1 MAGSD
6 GSIII
11 DTELDN
17 SDFKKGAAELQRKMN
32 NLVAAANKIG
42 EIPFNSARFSAQVN
56 TAKDSIAQLQ
66 TKLEELGNKT
76 LPTAEYETA
85 TKSIEQAEKAL
96 GRLYER
102 QSLLNRLGVDKNS
115 NQWRSLRLQIQ
126 DAERMVKLFT
136 AEKEQMETSGTAFV
150 SGAETEQYRQ
160 LSAALQEATASL
172 TEYQNRQNMLN
183 SFKIIRDFSSLKGSI
198 ESVIQTIRNV
208 ASNIASHPFL
218 SLADALYRVSGAAI
232 KTAKGIAAIPFKLLS
247 SGAKSAVSA
256 LKSFVSHSGR
266 ASSATSGLLKDLTS
280 LKTML
285 ISRVKRMFISYIFNE
300 MKEAMNALEQ
310 YDKSFGTAMN
320 NMKSAAKGL
329 SANLAVSFGGLIT
342 AVEPVLTRIINAIST
357 AISYLNALFA
367 MLGGRSTV
375 TVAKKQMSDY
385 GKAAGGAGKKVEEL
399 RRQVYSFDELNR
411 RSKDSDSGGGG
422 GANAADLFEEVPID
436 SYLPD
441 SVKDFFERIK
451 AAFEAGDWEEIGRI
465 VAEGLNTGMKIV
477 DDWITGTLQPLAF
490 TWSER
495 VARMLNGLVEGVDW
509 GLMGKTVADGANTV
523 FGTLNIFLSTFDFDA
538 LGHGFGEG
546 INSIFSNVR
555 WDVVGQYFANKW
567 NALIGFI
574 HGVVTTTDWVSVGS
588 SVSTA
593 VTSWFTTIDWV
604 KTGQSLSEGVK
615 GVLTALSTFL
625 EKTNWQ
631 EMGNRV
637 ASGISAIDWGGV
649 WQALSR
655 GLGGVLGAIGGFIW
669 GIIDD
674 AWADVVKWWED
685 TAYEDGQF
693 TMQGLL
699 DGIWDK
705 CKSIGSWVQE
715 NIFDPF
721 MEGLRNAFG
730 IHSPSTV
737 MREQGGFIID
747 GLLLGIKNA
756 WTKITSFFSTSLSR
770 LKSTLST
777 AWSNIQSAAST
788 AWTNISSS
796 VTNKWNTMKSTLTT
810 GVSSLKS
817 TISISWNSIST
828 AATQAWSSLSTSV
841 TSKCNG
847 LKSTLQNTNWATVGS
862 NICTG
867 IGNGI
872 NSGWSWLT
880 SRVSSLASSLLSTAK
895 RALGIHS
902 PSRVFRDEIGEN
914 IGLGLAEGIE
924 GTEKQV
930 NRSVAALAKST
941 VAGFST
947 DGLSVNVAGSEMI
960 SGLDRVTGKLS
971 AIADTFRAITS
982 MLDSVGSLPVPEIA
996 AGTAVPPKVRAGFYS
1011 GSPAPADDG
1020 ISSIVAGMA
1029 EYMADYIRQNDQII
1043 EVLQAIR
1050 RKPLEV
1056 NAVSVERA
1064 LSTYHRNFGGI

>member
-1 MAGSD
+1 MGSD
-6 GSIII
+6 GSLIF
-11 DTELDN
+11 DTDLDTKGFERGSAKLTSAVN
-17 SDFKKGAAELQRKMN
+17 SFVKS
-32 NLVAAANKIG
+32 VAKIG
-42 EIPFNSARFSAQVN
+42 NLDIGSARFQTQVAN
-56 TAKDSIAQLQ
+56 AKESLAGLQ
-66 TKLEELGNKT
+66 QRLEEMGSKT
-76 LPTAEYETA
+76 ITTENYEYVTQ
-85 TKSIEQAEKAL
+85 SISKAEQAL
-96 GRLYER
+96 IRLVKR
-102 QSLLNRLGVDKNS
+102 QEFMSRLGVSENNS
-115 NQWRSLRLQIQ
+115 QWKRLELQIQ
-126 DAERMVKLFT
+126 DAEAALERLN
-136 AEKEQMETSGTAFV
+136 AQKEQMEADGTAFIF
-150 SGAETEQYRQ
+150 GADTEQYNQ
-160 LSAALQEATASL
+160 LSAALEQARAQLEEYEAAQENLGRVSWVSSAVSGL
-172 TEYQNRQNMLN
+172 TRVLGGLA
-183 SFKIIRDFSSLKGSI
+183 RVLG
-198 ESVIQTIRNV
+198 TV
-208 ASNIASHPFL
+208 ASAAWTAAKNIAKL
-218 SLADALYRVSGAAI
+218 SFRAV
-232 KTAKGIAAIPFKLLS
+232 S
-247 SGAKSAVSA
+247 SGIRSAISA
-256 LKSFVSHSGR
+256 LKSFSTESNR
-266 ASSATSGLLKDLTS
+266 ANTATKGLLKGLTS
-280 LKTML
+280 VKTML

-342 AVEPVLTRIINAIST
+342 AIEPVLTRIINAIST

-367 MLGGRSTV
+367 MLGGKSTV
-375 TVAKKQMSDY
+375 TVAKKQMNDY

-411 RSKDSDSGGGG
+411 RSKDSDSGGGGG

-538 LGHGFGEG
+538 LGRGFGEG

-588 SVSTA
+588 SISTA

-604 KTGQSLSEGVK
+604 KAGQSLSEGVK

-637 ASGISAIDWGGV
+637 ASGIAAIDWGGV
-649 WQALSR
+649 TSALFR
-655 GLGGVLGAIGGFIW
+655 GIGAALGGLAAFLW
-669 GIIDD
+669 GLIQD
-674 AWADVVKWWED
+674 AWNSTVNWWKN

-693 TMQGLL
+693 TMEGLL
-699 DGIWDK
+699 RGIGDK
-705 CKSIGSWVQE
+705 LKSIGSWIKT

-721 MEGLRNAFG
+721 INGFKNAFG

-737 MREQGGFIID
+737 MQEQGGFIID

-756 WTKITSFFSTSLSR
+756 WTKITSFFSTSLSG

-796 VTNKWNTMKSTLTT
+796 VTNKWNTMKSTLST
-810 GVSSLKS
+810 GISSLKS
-817 TISISWNSIST
+817 TISTGWNSIST
-828 AATQAWSSLSTSV
+828 AATQAWSTISTSV
-841 TSKCNG
+841 TSKWNS
-847 LKSTLQNTNWATVGS
+847 LKSTLQNTNWSSVGS

-880 SRVSSLASSLLSTAK
+880 SRVSSLASSLLSSAK

-924 GTEKQV
+924 NSEKDV

-941 VAGFST
+941 ADGF
-947 DGLSVNVAGSEMI
+947 GNQNLSFDVSGSEMI
-960 SGLDRVTGKLS
+960 SGLDRVADKLS

-982 MLDSVGSLPVPEIA
+982 MLDNVGSLNVPQIA
-996 AGTAVPPKVRAGFYS
+996 AGTVVPPKVRAGSYS
-1011 GSPAPADDG
+1011 GGDPDSGFASFAGDFDG
-1020 ISSIVAGMA
+1020 FVSDFLRYN
-1029 EYMADYIRQNDQII
+1029 ERII
-1043 EVLQAIR
+1043 ELLEALN
-1050 RKPLEV
+1050 RKRLTV
-1056 NAVSVERA
+1056 DA
-1064 LSTYHRNFGGI
+1064 LSVQRELTTYQRNFGGV